1 MSYSIGEAAERSG
14 ISAKMIRYYE
24 KTGLLPE
31 AERNSSSY
39 RVYDDRAV
47 ETLRFVRR
55 ARDLGFAVKDIEELL
70 ALWFDQDR
78 ASADVKRV
86 AQTHVS
92 HLKEKMAEIQEMVNT
107 LQHLIENCHGDDR
120 PDCPILQRLTGAE

>member
-31 AERNSSSY
+31 AERNSSGY
-39 RVYDDRAV
+39 RVYSDRSV

-92 HLKEKMAEIQEMVNT
+92 HLRDKMAEIQEMVDT

-120 PDCPILQRLTGAE
+120 PDCPILQGLTGAE